1 MRKLRRRGLY
11 ALCAMLVLPACS
23 GGSVAVRSGF
33 PPPPPS
39 AGATASVQV
48 SGGSGLTFAV
58 VLGAAIAAAFREAT
72 HSRVQDPFPSWVDE
86 PSRPWWQPI
95 DRGWVDRGP

>member
-1 MRKLRRRGLY
+1 MRKLHRR
-11 ALCAMLVLPACS
+11 ALCALCAILVLSGCS

-33 PPPPPS
+33 PPPPAS
-39 AGATASVQV
+39 AGGNISFQT
-48 SGGSGLTFAV
+48 SGGSGLALAV
-58 VLGAAIAAAFREAT
+58 VLGAAIAAAVQETTQGRL
-72 HSRVQDPFPSWVDE
+72 HSSSRSWVDE